1 MAINLG
7 SVISVNLDDAVSVQ
21 ELQMVIG
28 VPDRNA
34 PNEETVEEVIATEE
48 ASKTEK
54 KRIDIKSVVYAA
66 KSDNK
71 QAKRRKKKAKSVQ
84 VKQDTEP
91 QERALQN
98 AKVRKY
104 TKEMQNRD
112 AIVNESRKMHNKASR
127 TRSSL
132 DDKFAMAARTPSRRF
147 DNIIYN
153 SATAD
158 DASELINDI
167 FEAVMDDSE

>member
-7 SVISVNLDDAVSVQ
+7 SVIAVNLDDAVSVQ

-28 VPDRNA
+28 KSDKNTA
-34 PNEETVEEVIATEE
+34 DEETIEEVIVTEE
-48 ASKTEK
+48 ASRPEK

-66 KSDNK
+66 KNDNK

-84 VKQDTEP
+84 AKQDTES

-112 AIVNESRKMHNKASR
+112 AIVNESRKMCNKASK
-127 TRSSL
+127 TRSNL

-153 SATAD
+153 SPTAD
-158 DASELINDI
+158 DASELLNDI